1 MDIYDK
7 IKIKVITCLQDIE
20 ELRKVK
26 RNII

>member
-7 IKIKVITCLQDIE
+7 IKIKVIMCLQDIE

-26 RNII
+26 GNII